1 MVQDALGWIP
11 PELDFLNLNELLP
24 IQEDV
29 QMASTC
35 ATRINDKDV
44 EPFDLTDD
52 QRSKANEFLTS
63 EKLSPVKSCQ
73 NLVQAANFVQAGL
86 EVRRGQ
92 LDPATASLEARL
104 KRLEDALQRPLA
116 LGEFEGP

>member
-1 MVQDALGWIP
+1 
-11 PELDFLNLNELLP
+11 
-24 IQEDV
+24 
-29 QMASTC
+29 MATPC
-35 ATRINDKDV
+35 AAQINDQKV

-63 EKLSPVKSCQ
+63 PKPGSPLKTGGSSQTLVQ
-73 NLVQAANFVQAGL
+73 AVQAANFMQGL
-86 EVRRGQ
+86 EARRGQ

-116 LGEFEGP
+116 LGEFED